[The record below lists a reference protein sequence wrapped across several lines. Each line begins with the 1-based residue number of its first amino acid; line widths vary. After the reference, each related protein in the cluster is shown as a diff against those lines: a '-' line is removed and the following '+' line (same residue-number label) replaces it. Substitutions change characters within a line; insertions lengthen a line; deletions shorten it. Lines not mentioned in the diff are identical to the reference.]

1 MGSSFSSVN
10 QAIATGM
17 QVAGVGATVAT
28 GNPMFMNA
36 ATLASGYNRLE
47 AGKDENKAE
56 SFEKRIER
64 LYGSFQQ
71 MSPKKKNMILG
82 QLLNAATKR
91 DIQNGH
97 DIEWIRKQYDTST
110 EEGVKNLLKQN
121 IILSGIDSRFNITD
135 PEYKK
140 ALIHSTAGIQ
150 ALYEADNMRT
160 ISMLPFELAFETYGG
175 PLDKMINKTIGFVT
189 KPFEK
194 GASRIVKE
202 GAEQTGERA
211 ARTTAEDAATSAGK
225 YSNGFRRKSKT
236 SVESFRSGFDSGSAV
251 GASLGFG
258 FVGSVVTGAAAGTA
272 NTAIHLAKEALPN
285 RARTIID
292 GFEEVVA
299 NKYMKVY
306 DKLLK
311 DREWLSLA
319 AKYGY

>member
-1 MGSSFSSVN
+1 
-10 QAIATGM
+10 
-17 QVAGVGATVAT
+17 
-28 GNPMFMNA
+28 
-36 ATLASGYNRLE
+36 
-47 AGKDENKAE
+47 
-56 SFEKRIER
+56 
-64 LYGSFQQ
+64 
-71 MSPKKKNMILG
+71 
-82 QLLNAATKR
+82 
-91 DIQNGH
+91 
-97 DIEWIRKQYDTST
+97 
-110 EEGVKNLLKQN
+110 
-121 IILSGIDSRFNITD
+121 
-135 PEYKK
+135 
-140 ALIHSTAGIQ
+140 
-150 ALYEADNMRT
+150 
-160 ISMLPFELAFETYGG
+160 MLPFELAFETYGG

-211 ARTTAEDAATSAGK
+211 ARTAAEDATTSAGK

-236 SVESFRSGFDSGSAV
+236 PVESFRSGFDSGSAV

-258 FVGSVVTGAAAGTA
+258 SVGSVVTGAAAGTA
-272 NTAIHLAKEALPN
+272 NTAIHLAKEALPK
-285 RARTIID
+285 RARTIVD